1 MWDQLGAA
9 GTSVAEDRGVWWH
22 GNRARGGALS
32 ALGWPRCGPATKFRR
47 GQGEPM
53 DPTRIFAA
61 VLLGPALRVGR
72 AVRVRLDVLSAL
84 LEPAS
89 GLALAGRSVL
99 RR

>member
-1 MWDQLGAA
+1 
-9 GTSVAEDRGVWWH
+9 
-22 GNRARGGALS
+22 
-32 ALGWPRCGPATKFRR
+32 
-47 GQGEPM
+47 M

-84 LEPAS
+84 LERAS